1 MQALLKANDSMIEAA
16 TKLQAKKPKLQAEG
30 GGAKYFET
38 VAMKLHEMQH
48 DIRNNYDDAGIEN
61 IEVEVRF
68 FFAYRLLVIVSLF
81 CCLPFE

>member
-30 GGAKYFET
+30 GYFET

-48 DIRNNYDDAGIEN
+48 AIRNNYDDAGIEN

-68 FFAYRLLVIVSLF
+68 LCASFVGSCFTVMCTF
-81 CCLPFE
+81 